1 MTPDMIAADTA
12 ATAGGIPP
20 GSRAPMGGGLLAL
33 GLNALNPL
41 MRGSGQGLFGGGERM
56 TADQIFAREA
66 EMSRGGEGGGM
77 AMSGSPNPLLI
88 PPPAPAP
95 VAPVAPTTPTFT
107 PPVYTP
113 PPPPTPTPGYQ
124 SYSDLMRA
132 LQQRG
137 MVQPGMTNAF
147 TPGSYYASYDPRRRG
162 LGGM

>member
-1 MTPDMIAADTA
+1 
-12 ATAGGIPP
+12 
-20 GSRAPMGGGLLAL
+20 MGGGLLAL

-41 MRGSGQGLFGGGERM
+41 MRGSGRGLFGGGERM

-77 AMSGSPNPLLI
+77 AMSGSPNPPLI
-88 PPPAPAP
+88 PPLTPAP
-95 VAPVAPTTPTFT
+95 VAPVAPVTPTFT

-113 PPPPTPTPGYQ
+113 PPPPTPTRGYQ
-124 SYSDLMRA
+124 SYFDLMRA
-132 LQQRG
+132 RNQPGIIPGLAGGG

-147 TPGSYYASYDPRRRG
+147 APGSYYAAYDPRRRG